1 MSRRFSGRGALS
13 LGTVAGVA
21 ALCVAGSVA
30 IAIALHVP
38 GWERTARALTNP
50 KDQLAAENQ
59 IFTTLIQL
67 AGGMVVV
74 TGLYFTAKTI
84 YVAQEG
90 QITDRFNK
98 AIDHLGAEVL
108 AVRLGGVYALARIAA
123 DSPRDAPTIVEIF
136 ASFLREAARDS
147 ATRTPT
153 DGKAILN
160 LLGTAAWARDR
171 VTDLTGCRFNGLMME
186 KLDMRHALLEDAVF
200 HDCRLPG
207 TRFDGASLLGADF
220 SDCYLRGCSFKG
232 CDAQVAIFENTSL
245 RDATFAGAK
254 IFGAR
259 FGSASLLG
267 ANFDE
272 ATGAIRQQFDDA
284 IVDESTQLPKFDAV
298 KKPAGK
304 GGAQA

>member
-1 MSRRFSGRGALS
+1 MSPRFSGRGRLS

-30 IAIALHVP
+30 IAIAVHVP
-38 GWERTARALTNP
+38 GWERTARALP
-50 KDQLAAENQ
+50 DAKDQLAAESQ

-98 AIDHLGAEVL
+98 AIDHLGAEAL

-123 DSPRDAPTIVEIF
+123 DSPRDGPTIVEIF
-136 ASFLREAARDS
+136 ASFLREAATDT

-153 DGKAILN
+153 DVKAILN
-160 LLGTAAWARDR
+160 LLGTAAWARSL
-171 VTDLTGCRFNGLMME
+171 VMDLKGCRFSGLMME
-186 KLDMRHALLEDAVF
+186 KLDMRNALLEDAVF
-200 HDCRLPG
+200 RDCRLPG
-207 TRFDGASLLGADF
+207 TRFDGASLLGTDF

-232 CDAQVAIFENTSL
+232 CDAQVANFESASL

-267 ANFDE
+267 ADFDE
-272 ATGAIRQQFDDA
+272 ATGAIRQQFNDA
-284 IVDESTQLPKFDAV
+284 IVDETTHLPKFEAV
-298 KKPAGK
+298 NRPASNG
-304 GGAQA
+304 